1 VKSGDLV
8 RWRKDDGLGVILQ
21 SRIINKITG
30 NSIVYILWFDGN
42 QTGPIEDNHK
52 ELELVSES
60 R

>member
-1 VKSGDLV
+1 MKAGDLV
-8 RWRKDDGLGVILQ
+8 RWRADDSRGVILQ

-42 QTGPIEDNHK
+42 QAGPIEDNHK
-52 ELELVSES
+52 ELELISES

>member
-1 VKSGDLV
+1 MKAGDLV

-21 SRIINKITG
+21 SRTINKATG

-42 QTGPIEDNHK
+42 PTGPIEDNHPD
-52 ELELVSES
+52 LELISES